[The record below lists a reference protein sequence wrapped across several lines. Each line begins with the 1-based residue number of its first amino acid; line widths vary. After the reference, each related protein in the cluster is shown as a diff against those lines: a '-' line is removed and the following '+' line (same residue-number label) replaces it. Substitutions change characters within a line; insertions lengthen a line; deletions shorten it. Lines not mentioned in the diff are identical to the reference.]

1 MVHSTV
7 LDTPVAPVNVP
18 EEVAPVIPETGS
30 RPHSAIMETLLA
42 HEKQPVAQPP
52 KDSSDSEDGQAMPEP
67 VRDVAQ
73 SDEEEDEEEEE
84 ETQVMVEGKPVP
96 LQDVTEEMVARMT
109 STEKE
114 DYIRLRQEL
123 YSMMYD

>member
-1 MVHSTV
+1 M
-7 LDTPVAPVNVP
+7 LFFFNP
-18 EEVAPVIPETGS
+18 
-30 RPHSAIMETLLA
+30 SASCEHCATLA
-42 HEKQPVAQPP
+42 A
-52 KDSSDSEDGQAMPEP
+52 AMPEP

-73 SDEEEDEEEEE
+73 SDEEDDEEEEE